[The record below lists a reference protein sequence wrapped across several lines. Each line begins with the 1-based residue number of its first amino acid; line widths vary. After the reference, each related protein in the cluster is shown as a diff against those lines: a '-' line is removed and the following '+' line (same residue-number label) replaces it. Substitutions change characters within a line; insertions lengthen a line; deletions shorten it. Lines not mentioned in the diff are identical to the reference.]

1 MQFRCPNCQHPVLV
15 VDDAPADETLN
26 ALECPSCHGEI
37 SFTLEPGD
45 TEPHPAGYRMAQFE
59 ILGVLGQGGFGTVY
73 KARDTELDRLV
84 ALKVPRKGRIT
95 PESSRLFLKEARL
108 AAGIEHP
115 HVVRVYEVG
124 QLDDSLYIASEFIDG
139 TSLSEFLKQ
148 ERFTPRDAAALMIK
162 VLRAADGFH
171 GVGIVHRDLK
181 PGNIL
186 VDRKREPHIADFGLA
201 RGNRVR
207 EVAVTQTGTVM
218 GTLLYMPPEQAEGKL
233 ELISN
238 RSDIYAMGVILY
250 ELLTGRTPFQGSPTK
265 SLQMAIIE
273 DDPQPPR
280 SLNPAIPRDLE
291 TICLKAMEKLPERRY
306 GTASQMADDLQCFLD
321 GKPIRAR
328 PVGRLERCVRLCRRH
343 PTVSLLTTAV
353 IVLLGVLG
361 YAATLSSDGKHQV
374 QIVCQAVGRNAP
386 ATALANWAVI
396 PLGKDTREPD
406 PVNAIRAA
414 ESQTFT
420 GRLAPG
426 EYLIVADIPGF
437 GFQEAYRT
445 VPAHLNDESVGQYA
459 NQSWS
464 RIGSELHWPEI
475 RVLATE
481 DVERGMVLVPAGTFV
496 MGDDNSSSPA
506 HERSVDQFLVDPHEV
521 SVADFFRVMPSDAA
535 HPQNE
540 AEPNQPVAFVS
551 WYAATEY
558 AERCGKRLLK
568 EHEMEYLIRDLGRS
582 RYPWGDSHPLADGEW
597 PSGAIGE
604 PLFDRMQSLPVHN
617 LFSNVAEWTDSVWA
631 PYPGSPR
638 PDIPGLQESM
648 QRIVRGGEVRK
659 GSTQTPA
666 RRCDLRPAF
675 RSGWIATAKEDEI
688 GFRCARSQGV
698 KPLNPTGLTARYS
711 KAAHVVRSSK

>member
-1 MQFRCPNCQHPVLV
+1 MQFRCPNCQHPVVV

-45 TEPHPAGYRMAQFE
+45 TEPYAPGHRLAQFE

-124 QLDDSLYIASEFIDG
+124 QLEDSLYIASEFIDG
-139 TSLSEFLKQ
+139 TSLSGCMKQ
-148 ERFTPRDAAALMIK
+148 ERFQPRDAASLIIK
-162 VLRAADGFH
+162 ILRAADEFH
-171 GVGIVHRDLK
+171 GIGIVHRDLK

-201 RGNRVR
+201 RGQRVS

-218 GTLLYMPPEQAEGKL
+218 GTLLYMPPEQAEGRL
-233 ELISN
+233 DSISH
-238 RSDIYAMGVILY
+238 RSDIYSIGVILY
-250 ELLTGRTPFQGSPTK
+250 ELLTGRTPYYGSPQK

-273 DDPQPPR
+273 DEPQPPR
-280 SLNPAIPRDLE
+280 RLNPAIPRDLE
-291 TICLKAMEKLPERRY
+291 TICLKALEKLPERRY
-306 GTASQMADDLQCFLD
+306 GTASQMADDLQRFLD
-321 GKPIRAR
+321 GKPILAR
-328 PVGRLERCVRLCRRH
+328 PVSRLERCVRLCRRH

-353 IVLLGVLG
+353 IVLLGILG
-361 YAATLSSDGKHQV
+361 YAATLSSDGTHRV
-374 QIVCQAVGRNAP
+374 QILCQAIGRNSP
-386 ATALANWAVI
+386 TTVQANWAVV
-396 PLGKDTREPD
+396 PLGRDTREPD
-406 PVNAIRAA
+406 PANAIHVTD
-414 ESQTFT
+414 SPSFH

-445 VPAHLNDESVGQYA
+445 VPQHLNDEPQGQYA
-459 NQSWS
+459 NQTWS
-464 RIGSELHWPEI
+464 RIGSEIRWPEI
-475 RVLATE
+475 RVLATV
-481 DVERGMVLVPAGTFV
+481 DVVSGMVSVPAGTFV
-496 MGDDNSSSPA
+496 MGDENSSSPA
-506 HERSVDQFLVDPHEV
+506 HERSVDEFLVDSYEV
-521 SVADFFRVMPSDAA
+521 SVADFLRVMPSDAA
-535 HPQNE
+535 HPQND
-540 AEPNQPVAFVS
+540 ADPNQPVAFVS
-551 WYAATEY
+551 WYAATDY

-568 EHEMEYLIRDLGRS
+568 EHEMEYLIRDLGKS
-582 RYPWGDSHPLADGEW
+582 RYPWGEIHPLADGEW
-597 PSGAIGE
+597 PCGAIGE
-604 PLFDRMQSLPVHN
+604 PSFDRMQSLPVHN

-638 PDIPGLQESM
+638 PDIPGLQESL

-659 GSTQTPA
+659 GLTQIPP
-666 RRCDLRPAF
+666 RRCNLRPTF

-688 GFRCARSQGV
+688 GFRCARS
-698 KPLNPTGLTARYS
+698 
-711 KAAHVVRSSK
+711 RSETP